1 MGIWG
6 AKPWPGPLSVN
17 QLYLYYPLSYNLT
30 DHIPSIAEYINH
42 WEVLLPH
49 CIIWLITFHK
59 LQGPA
64 QGLRGLFPRSM
75 ASQQSNSFHPLQQ
88 IEIQSP
94 LDLFSALLL
103 AQSKRI
109 RRRFW
114 KGARHDRY
122 NSLGRTR
129 NQLRWPLP
137 PILVLLHAIITN
149 KSPLSL
155 FPSKM
160 GMDGHFSPPMKNRSE
175 RFTCFY

>member
-1 MGIWG
+1 M
-6 AKPWPGPLSVN
+6 L
-17 QLYLYYPLSYNLT
+17 
-30 DHIPSIAEYINH
+30 PSIFKYQQPWCSITP
-42 WEVLLPH
+42 L

-64 QGLRGLFPRSM
+64 QGLRGLFHGQWPVNNLILFTLS
-75 ASQQSNSFHPLQQ
+75 SKLKSNHPWTYSVHCYLHNQ
-88 IEIQSP
+88 
-94 LDLFSALLL
+94 
-103 AQSKRI
+103 KRI

-160 GMDGHFSPPMKNRSE
+160 GMDGHFSLPMKNRSE
-175 RFTCFY
+175 RFTCFQWHI